1 MPEHID
7 PIAHTLRECVVNNI
21 DADMLIRQECP
32 RRTQKK
38 DGPEKIHCNSSQE
51 FDEILRTLRM
61 IALTALTTTAMRMA
75 QATTRPTRM
84 LRRSTVRLKLSNQP
98 TSILQTWATR
108 VTN

>member
-1 MPEHID
+1 MF
-7 PIAHTLRECVVNNI
+7 
-21 DADMLIRQECP
+21 IRQECP
-32 RRTQKK
+32 RRTQRKTAPK
-38 DGPEKIHCNSSQE
+38 RIHCNSSQE
-51 FDEILRTLRM
+51 FDDILKTLRM

-84 LRRSTVRLKLSNQP
+84 LRLSTVRLKLSNQP